1 MSSAPSRELR
11 RLRQSAA
18 FHLSERGVGGVLAE
32 VADVARSY
40 VTYPFLKARWEREP
54 LQFQGRAIPYARHHY
69 NRAWRNERSV
79 ELALARDFMAQTGGR
94 TLEVGN
100 VLSHYG
106 SVAHDILDKYE
117 ASPGVMNDDIVDFA
131 PDVPYERVVS
141 ISTLEHVGW
150 DERPREPDKVLR
162 AYTNLRKI
170 LAPGGTMLLTCPV
183 GQNPHLDE
191 YLQADALDFP
201 VRVFLRRI
209 SSDNRWV
216 EVGKDEV
223 RGAVYGA
230 PFRNANALFVGVVPG
245 AEHPWPS

>member
-1 MSSAPSRELR
+1 MPSAPVRELR
-11 RLRQSAA
+11 RLRQSVS
-18 FHLSERGVGGVLAE
+18 FHLSERGVGGVVAE
-32 VADVARSY
+32 AADVAKSY
-40 VTYPFLKARWEREP
+40 ATYPFLKARWEREP
-54 LQFQGRAIPYARHHY
+54 LHFQGRQIPYFRHHY

-79 ELALARDFMAQTGGR
+79 ELALAREFMAQTSGR

-106 SVAHDILDKYE
+106 PVDHDILDKYE
-117 ASPGVMNDDIVDFA
+117 ESPGVMNDDIVDFA
-131 PDVPYERVVS
+131 PAVPYERIIS

-150 DERPREPDKVLR
+150 DEHPREADKTLR
-162 AYTNLRKI
+162 AYQALRRA

-183 GQNPHLDE
+183 GQNAYLDE
-191 YLQADALDFP
+191 YLQEEALDFP

-223 RGAVYGA
+223 RGAVYGS
-230 PFRNANALFVGVVPG
+230 PYRNANALFVGVVPG